1 MSVFEE
7 EDEEFNTEDS
17 QWEVCKGNNNPI
29 SSVPAPYVWLILQTL
44 HDLMD
49 ESELESLSPGVKSEV
64 SSADHRRR
72 NLEENMRKE
81 AEERKKKKKELMM
94 REQEYEKVSIMTKPA

>member
-1 MSVFEE
+1 M
-7 EDEEFNTEDS
+7 
-17 QWEVCKGNNNPI
+17 
-29 SSVPAPYVWLILQTL
+29 YVLILQTL

-49 ESELESLSPGVKSEV
+49 ESELENLSPEVKSEV

-72 NLEENMRKE
+72 HLEENMRKE

-94 REQEYEKVSIMTKPA
+94 REQEYEKVNIHVWTELFFYTLSV